1 MTLRHLLL
9 PFAVPWLMARALTPE
24 ELKRVIYS
32 KYLLGRANAL
42 AAEGH
47 EMALAGAVLGTH
59 DASEMLMRVVSD
71 VLNVKWNQFG
81 EFWSN
86 IEAKGLPRPPR
97 LGAMDQLNS
106 ERTAFKHKGITPNPA
121 KVPTR
126 LLEASS
132 FCEEIANTYLGLD
145 YQSVSLA
152 DLIQNTSARTKLK
165 DAEAAAG
172 RGEFGAAVTDCGNAF
187 DILFAEAREKHKGA
201 LVGDIPID
209 GRDFVKSPTTE
220 SMKAKIQKIGQTVDA
235 LILGIDP
242 SRLRKF
248 SETTPIRQRTG
259 YGDVTVIWTHG
270 YTTLAKADFDFCHSF
285 VIDSALRLFT

>member
-1 MTLRHLLL
+1 M
-9 PFAVPWLMARALTPE
+9 ALT
-24 ELKRVIYS
+24 
-32 KYLLGRANAL
+32 
-42 AAEGH
+42 
-47 EMALAGAVLGTH
+47 GAVLMAH

-86 IEAKGLPRPPR
+86 IEAKGFARPPR

-106 ERTAFKHKGITPNPA
+106 ERTAFKHKGISPNPA

-152 DLIQNTSARTKLK
+152 DLIQNPSARTKLK

-172 RGEFGAAVTDCGNAF
+172 QGQFAPAVTDCGNAF
-187 DILFAEAREKHKGA
+187 DILFAEAREKHKAA
-201 LVGDIPID
+201 LVGHIPIE
-209 GRDFVKSPTTE
+209 GRDFVKSPATE

-242 SRLRKF
+242 SRLRRF

-259 YGDVTVIWTHG
+259 YADVTVIWTRDA
-270 YTTLAKADFDFCHSF
+270 TVLTKADFDFCHSF
-285 VIDSALRLFT
+285 VIDSALRLFN